1 MTDAALVV
9 TVDQGSSGTK
19 AQALGGNGRIVGH
32 SFTAVA
38 ESHPQPGWVEQDP
51 LEIWRSVQSAVGA
64 ALYGHDASQVA
75 RLALTNQRESLVL
88 WERVSGEPVCPMISW
103 QDRRSDGLAARI
115 VSSGVADRVRRI
127 SGLPLDPMFSA
138 LKASW
143 LLDTY
148 DTDRARSRRG
158 ELCLGTVDSWLL
170 SRFGGEHTIE
180 IGNASR
186 TQLLDLGTGQWSSE
200 LLDIFDVPI
209 ELLPQVVAS
218 DGPFPVVR
226 GLGTI
231 PDGVPVGAVL
241 GDSHAA
247 VYGHGIRS
255 TGAVKATYGT
265 GSSVMGL
272 VDSRPL
278 QDHGMC
284 TTIAWS
290 TQASGTPTYAIEGN
304 IRASGATL
312 TWLGR
317 LLGRT
322 PQELADL
329 ADRHVSEGVHLV
341 PAFNGLGA
349 PWWDVE
355 ATGVLTGLSLG
366 AGPGQVARAALES
379 IAFQVADVVAAAGRA
394 GAPAARLL
402 ADGGASANET
412 LMQLQADMVGVPV
425 ERTLSADLSA
435 LGVGRFAGTSAGI
448 WDDAALDPL
457 ERDAFEPHWSDAD
470 RAIRTSAWHDA
481 LRRARG
487 RN

>member
-1 MTDAALVV
+1 MTDAAVVV

-19 AQALGGNGRIVGH
+19 AQALDASGRIVGH
-32 SFTAVA
+32 GFAPVA
-38 ESHPQPGWVEQDP
+38 EDHPRPGWVEQDP
-51 LEIWRSVQSAVGA
+51 MEIWHSVQSAVA
-64 ALYGHDASQVA
+64 SALDGHDPRGVASY
-75 RLALTNQRESLVL
+75 ALTNQRESLVL
-88 WERVSGEPVCPMISW
+88 WERASGVPVCPMVSW
-103 QDRRSDGLAARI
+103 QDRRSESLAGRI
-115 VSSGVADRVRRI
+115 AATGVADSVRRI

-143 LLDTY
+143 LLDTH
-148 DTDRARSRRG
+148 DPDRVRSRRG

-170 SRFGGEHTIE
+170 SRFGGEHVIE

-209 ELLPQVVAS
+209 GLLPRVVAS
-218 DGPFPVVR
+218 DGPFPTVS

-247 VYGHGIRS
+247 VYGHGIRTS
-255 TGAVKATYGT
+255 GALKATYGT

-290 TQASGTPTYAIEGN
+290 TQGSDTPTYAIEGN

-329 ADRHVSEGVHLV
+329 ADRHGSEGVHLV

-355 ATGVLTGLSLG
+355 ATGTVTGLSLG

-394 GAPAARLL
+394 GAPASRLL
-402 ADGGASANET
+402 ADGGASTNTT
-412 LMQLQADMVGVPV
+412 LMQLQADLVGVSV

-435 LGVGRFAGTSAGI
+435 LGVGRFAGTSAGM
-448 WDDAALDPL
+448 WDDASLDPL
-457 ERDAFEPHWSDAD
+457 EHDTFEPSWSDAD
-470 RAIRTSAWHDA
+470 RLLRMSAWHDA